1 MQTDEIDTLAF
12 AKQGGLLP
20 AIVQHA
26 QSGQVLM
33 LGYMNR
39 AALDKTLASGKVTFY
54 SRSRQCLW
62 TKGESSGH
70 VLDLVRI
77 ESDCDHDTLL
87 VQALPHGHTCHLGRP
102 SCFPDAP
109 ENFLASLDAL
119 VASRA
124 IDAPPDSYTGKL
136 FAAGV
141 RRIAQKVGEEG
152 VETALAAVAQD
163 DDALL
168 GESADLI
175 YHLLV
180 LLRARGLGLADAV
193 AVLAQ
198 RHGR

>member
-1 MQTDEIDTLAF
+1 MIRRPPSSTRTDHLVPDTTLFRSF
-12 AKQGGLLP
+12 AKQDGLRP
-20 AIVQHA
+20 SIVQHA
-26 QSGQVLM
+26 QTGQVLM

-39 AALDKTLASGKVTFY
+39 DALDKTLASGKVTFF

-62 TKGESSGH
+62 TKGETSGH

-119 VASRA
+119 VKARA

-141 RRIAQKVGEEG
+141 P
-152 VETALAAVAQD
+152 
-163 DDALL
+163 
-168 GESADLI
+168 SAI
-175 YHLLV
+175 VTPHAIRPV
-180 LLRARGLGLADAV
+180 LFAIPFGSSPS
-193 AVLAQ
+193 Q
-198 RHGR
+198 